1 MLAGNRQERKLRVD
15 TWSFSGLCSECN
27 KEVGKLLQVNNID
40 IVAAQEVWEK
50 DGSKI
55 NVDGYKWFGKLHDV
69 QNSQRGGGVGFLE
82 GKVSIVHKLCIHT
95 Y

>member
-15 TWSFSGLCSECN
+15 TWSFSGLTMCSECN
-27 KEVGKLLQVNNID
+27 KEVGILLQVNNID

-55 NVDGYKWFGKLHDV
+55 NVVVWEA
-69 QNSQRGGGVGFLE
+69 S
-82 GKVSIVHKLCIHT
+82 
-95 Y
+95 